1 MNKLKINLLL
11 LLLYPLFAGA
21 KEVNLSSPNKVLHVV
36 VTAEKNVSMQVL
48 HKENVLFTVR
58 DI

>member
-21 KEVNLSSPNKVLHVV
+21 KEVNLSSPNKVLHVA
-36 VTAEKNVSMQVL
+36 VTAEMNVSMQVL
-48 HKENVLFTVR
+48 H
-58 DI
+58 